1 MFRKLRG
8 RIVEYYGSI
17 QAFAA
22 ALGISREMAS
32 RYLNG
37 KAKFSADV
45 MDRWGS
51 LLNIGRSEYPDYFF
65 A

>member
-1 MFRKLRG
+1 MYRKLRG
-8 RIVEYYGSI
+8 RIVEYYGTI

-37 KAKFSADV
+37 KAKFSTDV
-45 MDRWGS
+45 MDRWACI
-51 LLNIGRSEYPDYFF
+51 LYIGRSEYPDYFF